1 MIRKLSIGL
10 LACLLITVSVMAQDM
25 EHQNVICLN
34 TGASLIGIF
43 AGFDTG
49 GKSFSK
55 IPIQLT
61 YDRMVTDRISVGGA
75 FSYQKMGVSY
85 SNDSIFDVNGTLIK
99 IEDFTTTAQRLNFA
113 VRGLFHYVK
122 VDNFDLYSGL
132 RIGATYWDLTTTSS
146 DPTYDPVTDLLNK
159 LGTTLFSPQLILIGT
174 RYYFVENIGVNA
186 EFAIGSPS
194 FFSVGLSAR
203 F

>member
-1 MIRKLSIGL
+1 L
-10 LACLLITVSVMAQDM
+10 LYFLF
-25 EHQNVICLN
+25 
-34 TGASLIGIF
+34 SLI
-43 AGFDTG
+43 
-49 GKSFSK
+49 
-55 IPIQLT
+55 
-61 YDRMVTDRISVGGA
+61 
-75 FSYQKMGVSY
+75 
-85 SNDSIFDVNGTLIK
+85 
-99 IEDFTTTAQRLNFA
+99 
-113 VRGLFHYVK
+113 
-122 VDNFDLYSGL
+122 NFDLYSGL